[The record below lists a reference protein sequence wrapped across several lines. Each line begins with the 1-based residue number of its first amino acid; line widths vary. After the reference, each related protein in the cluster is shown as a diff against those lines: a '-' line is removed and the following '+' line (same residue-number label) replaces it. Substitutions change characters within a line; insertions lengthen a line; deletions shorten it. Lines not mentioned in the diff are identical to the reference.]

1 MKNIIFLFP
10 GQGSQ
15 SVGMGHD
22 LHQEFD
28 IAREIF
34 DMADELAQ
42 LNITRLCFKGPLD
55 ELTKTINLQP
65 AVTAVNLA
73 CLAILEKEGIKAGI
87 SAGHSLGE
95 YAALCAAKVL
105 SKPDTLR
112 AVFKRGW
119 LMDREANQYKGA
131 MAAIIGITIEDVEK
145 CVLDAGE
152 TGPGKL
158 GTVAVANYNAE
169 KQIVISGTPEAVK
182 QAGQFAAEKGGRA
195 ILLKVSGAWHSDL
208 IKGAF
213 EEFESFLQEIKFNP
227 PQGRVYQNVTAN
239 YTEDPSEIKDLMAK
253 QLCSPVRWYETI
265 QTILAEKKPQ
275 IFVEVGPGRVLAGL
289 LKKILP
295 KKHPAQV
302 FNINN
307 LKTLENFLNA
317 MA

>member
-15 SVGMGHD
+15 IVGMGQD
-22 LHQEFD
+22 LHQEFE

-34 DMADELAQ
+34 DMADELAR

-73 CLAILEKEGIKAGI
+73 CLAILEKEGINARI

-95 YAALCAAKVL
+95 YTALYSAKVL

-112 AVFKRGW
+112 AVFKRGQ
-119 LMDREANQYKGA
+119 LMDREANRYKGA
-131 MAAIIGITIEDVEK
+131 MAAIIGIPIKTVEK
-145 CVLDAGE
+145 CVFQAHE
-152 TGPGKL
+152 TG
-158 GTVAVANYNAE
+158 TVTVANYNAE
-169 KQIVISGTPEAVK
+169 KQIVIAGTPEAVE
-182 QAGQFAAEKGGRA
+182 QAGQFAAEMGGRA
-195 ILLKVSGAWHSDL
+195 ISLKVSGAWHSDL
-208 IKGAF
+208 IRGAF
-213 EEFESFLQEIKFNP
+213 EEFESFLQEIEFNP
-227 PQGRVYQNVTAN
+227 PQGRVYQNITAD
-239 YTEDPSEIKDLMAK
+239 YTKDPSEIKDLMAR

-265 QTILAEKKPQ
+265 QTILAQEEPE
-275 IFVEVGPGRVLAGL
+275 IFVEVGPGRVLTGL

-307 LKTLENFLNA
+307 LKSLEKFLNA

>member
-15 SVGMGHD
+15 SVGMGQD

-34 DMADELAQ
+34 DMADELAR

-73 CLAILEKEGIKAGI
+73 CLAILEKEGIKPMI

-112 AVFKRGW
+112 AVFKRGH

-131 MAAIIGITIEDVEK
+131 MAAIIGMTIENVEK

-152 TGPGKL
+152 TG
-158 GTVAVANYNAE
+158 TIAVANYNSE
-169 KQIVISGTPEAVK
+169 KQIVISGTPEAVN
-182 QAGQFAAEKGGRA
+182 QAGQFAAEKGGRS
-195 ILLKVSGAWHSDL
+195 ISLKVSGAWHSDL

-213 EEFESFLQEIKFNP
+213 EEFETFLQEIKFNP
-227 PQGRVYQNVTAN
+227 PQGRVYQNVTAD
-239 YTEDPSEIKDLMAK
+239 YTEDPSEIRDLMAK

-265 QTILAEKKPQ
+265 QTILAKEEPQ
-275 IFVEVGPGRVLAGL
+275 IFVGVGPGRVLAGL

-295 KKHPAQV
+295 KKHPVQV

-307 LKTLENFLNA
+307 LKTLEKFLNA
-317 MA
+317 IA